1 MSRKRLLKKERSR
14 LDELER
20 QVGRLDR
27 QSAAASS
34 DTADAL
40 LELVQGR
47 AAELSPA
54 SLEAWVRAA
63 ERALREALAAADLLR
78 IKRLLRWL
86 GRDAR
91 SVAPV
96 AALAGLAALADTAV
110 HLADGRLAEARAC
123 LDGLPAAAPG
133 IPPRLVHALAGLC
146 SGETE
151 VPGAPAAWSF
161 YSALSEILKDGEA
174 RKPRQD
180 TTVALR
186 AALPA
191 SRILDAADDFF
202 HLLAELAR
210 VKKTLQRAK
219 VPSLVPLF
227 LDRTKDLFRPLLA
240 AFRDEPPAPLL
251 LPLRHALR
259 LRWRSLL
266 ELMAERAGPAAWAG
280 LYPAAPLL
288 FDLDLEIPGGLETLR
303 RRSAVRELHET
314 GRHRQLA
321 ERLASLS
328 AAERAPERRV
338 VLWSLELWAWS
349 QVDPL
354 DGMGDDPWEIGEAE
368 EIGMP
373 AHAALVR
380 LGRMA
385 EEAATRLPPEHR
397 TGTARFLRAHLLE
410 LCEAQPFC
418 NHMLEAAGALLAH
431 LPDDPALLFIALAGA
446 ASSKDGRARHLFEER
461 IAARGAARGSD
472 REPLLRLVA
481 QAAEEGAELTV
492 RLLPPLRVLLGEEG
506 WPEALDAVVRALTG
520 SVCNDLLWMAD
531 GVRTMQRELDLYRAA
546 LGERPGFAVL
556 EAALACL
563 RPHGRG
569 TAAVRELL
577 ARLPELEVALGLVQV
592 LAAAA
597 GPDPS
602 REAWKA
608 LDAAREAAISR
619 LDLRLR
625 LWWPLYP
632 LLLIGMNEQRRRL
645 LVKRLDLL
653 LKSEVLN
660 EEDRNTLQRA
670 RASAAGTEQ
679 PRRPAGPKKPR
690 RRKPV
695 WARFGF

>member
-14 LDELER
+14 FEELER

-27 QSAAASS
+27 PDSAE
-34 DTADAL
+34 AL
-40 LELVQGR
+40 LELAQGR

-54 SLEAWVRAA
+54 SLEAWARAA

-78 IKRLLRWL
+78 LKRLLRWL

-91 SVAPV
+91 TVSRV

-110 HLADGRLAEARAC
+110 HLADGRLAEAHAC
-123 LDGLPAAAPG
+123 LDGLSAAAPG
-133 IPPRLVHALAGLC
+133 IPPRLVNVLAGLC
-146 SGETE
+146 NGETA

-161 YSALSEILKDGEA
+161 YSELSEILKRGEA
-174 RKPRQD
+174 KERRQPP
-180 TTVALR
+180 TAALR

-202 HLLAELAR
+202 RLLDELAR
-210 VKKTLQRAK
+210 IQKTLQRAQ

-266 ELMAERAGPAAWAG
+266 QLVAERAGPAAWAG

-288 FDLDLEIPGGLETLR
+288 FELDLEIPGGLEVLK
-303 RRSAVRELHET
+303 RRSMVRELHDT

-328 AAERAPERRV
+328 ATERVPERRV

-354 DGMGDDPWEIGEAE
+354 DGLDDDGMDDDAGEPWKVDE
-368 EIGMP
+368 MP
-373 AHAALVR
+373 GHTALVR

-385 EEAATRLPPEHR
+385 EETATRLPPEHR
-397 TGTARFLRAHLLE
+397 TGAARFLRAHLLE

-418 NHMLEAAGALLAH
+418 RHTLEAAGALLRP
-431 LPDDPALLFIALAGA
+431 LPDDPALLFLALAGA
-446 ASSKDGRARHLFEER
+446 ASSKDGRARHLFEAR
-461 IAARGAARGSD
+461 IAARGAARGTD
-472 REPLLRLVA
+472 REPLLRLIA

-492 RLLPPLRVLLGEEG
+492 RLLPPLRILLGEEG
-506 WPEALDAVVRALTG
+506 WPKALDTVVRTLTD
-520 SVCNDLLWMAD
+520 SVFDGLLWMVD
-531 GVRTMQRELDLYRAA
+531 GIQATQRELDLYRPA
-546 LGERPGFAVL
+546 LGEHPGFAVL
-556 EAALACL
+556 ETALACL
-563 RPHGRG
+563 QPHGRG

-577 ARLPELEVALGLVQV
+577 ARFPKLEVALNLVQV
-592 LAAAA
+592 LTAAA

-608 LDAAREAAISR
+608 LKAAREAAISR
-619 LDLRLR
+619 
-625 LWWPLYP
+625 
-632 LLLIGMNEQRRRL
+632 
-645 LVKRLDLL
+645 
-653 LKSEVLN
+653 
-660 EEDRNTLQRA
+660 
-670 RASAAGTEQ
+670 SAAGPE
-679 PRRPAGPKKPR
+679 
-690 RRKPV
+690 
-695 WARFGF
+695 RFGL